1 MGTVDIGLDFKA
13 PLVAMIDC
21 LHKVE
26 PRDTVRQLKLLEL
39 LVASFC
45 LGAGNEKHAREIADG
60 LNKHAKQLIHQ
71 HLADQCPLCHDPFT
85 PEGESF
91 DAHR

>member
-1 MGTVDIGLDFKA
+1 MGTVDIGLDFKK

-26 PRDTVRQLKLLEL
+26 PRDTVRQLKLLEV

-45 LGAGNEKHAREIADG
+45 LQANDEKHAREIADG
-60 LNKHAKQLIHQ
+60 LNKHVKQLIHQ
-71 HLADQCPLCHDPFT
+71 HLAEECPVCHDLMT
-85 PEGESF
+85 
-91 DAHR
+91 